1 MKITTRIGAD
11 FCEII
16 PEGEIDASTAHLF
29 EDSLRRAIQMAG
41 RKLVINCEKVDYISS
56 AGLGVV
62 VSLLKD
68 IQNSGGKL
76 VFTTVPEPI
85 LWVLEMVALTD
96 YIQIESNLEV
106 NSLNHVRL
114 TVPGKTENLKNIRD
128 FTKEF
133 LKKTSVSGADEYKIL
148 LAIEE
153 ICTNLVR
160 HSFSPNTTQC
170 IMVDIE
176 REEKQI
182 VIQVRDQGVVFD
194 PSTYKWQS
202 IDQLM
207 DARRKG
213 GLGLQI
219 INKVMH
225 DVNYSTDG
233 EWNVTTMTHH
243 LN

>member
-1 MKITTRIGAD
+1 MKITTRIGPD
-11 FCEII
+11 SCEII
-16 PEGEIDASTAHLF
+16 PEGDIDAKTAHLF
-29 EDSLRRAIQMAG
+29 EDSLRRAVQIAG
-41 RKLVINCEKVDYISS
+41 CSLIVNCEHVGYISS

-68 IQNSGGKL
+68 IQASGGKL
-76 VFTTVPEPI
+76 VFTNVPDDV

-96 YIQIESNLEV
+96 YVDIENNREV
-106 NSLNHVRL
+106 NSLNHARL
-114 TVPGKTENLKNIRD
+114 TVPGKAEHLKNIKEFTRD
-128 FTKEF
+128 F
-133 LKKTSVSGADEYKIL
+133 LKKTSIVGADEFKIL

-176 REEKQI
+176 REEKQVI
-182 VIQVRDQGVVFD
+182 IQVRDQGVLFD
-194 PSTYKWQS
+194 PSTYKWQN
-202 IDQLM
+202 IDELM
-207 DARRKG
+207 QARRKG

-219 INKVMH
+219 INKIMFEVK
-225 DVNYSTDG
+225 YTTDG
-233 EWNVTTMTHH
+233 DWNVTTMTHH